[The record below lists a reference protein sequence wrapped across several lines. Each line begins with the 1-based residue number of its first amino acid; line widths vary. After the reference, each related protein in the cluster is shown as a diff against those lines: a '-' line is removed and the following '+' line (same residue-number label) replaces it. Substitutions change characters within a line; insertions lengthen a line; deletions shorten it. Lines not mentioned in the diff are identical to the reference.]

1 MEHWRL
7 GLTLHFQFQIN
18 YFGHRQ
24 ETSLGTKATL
34 LSFSFA
40 WGQEK
45 KSFGWQ
51 ICIRYLVNV
60 NCTLGQCWLEPPQ
73 SLSLLFTPHAFLPM
87 EKKSASFLLEEEML
101 LWRLMFSQGSQN
113 FQRRLSFIHCNL
125 GLEEWSTLQVSS
137 LIWHSIKFT
146 WKCNPFYIFKELQIY
161 SEGIVE
167 NFFCWIWFEM
177 NVLRKYFV

>member
-113 FQRRLSFIHCNL
+113 FQRRLSFIR
-125 GLEEWSTLQVSS
+125 LQFRPGGV
-137 LIWHSIKFT
+137 K
-146 WKCNPFYIFKELQIY
+146 YIA
-161 SEGIVE
+161 SV
-167 NFFCWIWFEM
+167 FFD
-177 NVLRKYFV
+177 LA